1 MERINRI
8 FRFNNIIGFNLR
20 LGLPILFLCV
30 IGLIALNSTSLDTLG
45 QHSVFYKQCIW
56 ILCGLLVFV
65 LFQFLRNQVFYE
77 FSYIFYVVLLLLIGI
92 TLFMPAIKNSTRWIL
107 IGSYQFQPSE
117 FGKVIIILALARF
130 IADYKDT
137 LSDHQLIISSI
148 IIAIFPLLLIFKQPD
163 YGTGLMYLLPVL
175 PMLYWS
181 GVKTKNILL
190 YLFPFVSMITA
201 MHLMAYTVW
210 MILLFIILLI
220 LQFRAVIIISNF
232 IINIVFGL
240 LNAYV
245 WNNWLNEYHRDR
257 IWDFIQNLLN
267 PDNTDHMGIGYQA
280 FQSKVAIGSGGFFG
294 KGVGEGTQ
302 SYLRFLPIKDS
313 DFILSVISEEMGLF
327 LVILIILVFLA
338 FLYVTINYAQRLF
351 NKFYSL
357 SCIGFSSILFFHI
370 IINMSMVTGL
380 FPVIGLPFPFIS
392 YGGSFMLSCFIMI
405 AIINNIVHNDL

>member
-8 FRFNNIIGFNLR
+8 FRFNNKIAFNLR

-65 LFQFLRNQVFYE
+65 VIQFLRNQVFYE

-117 FGKVIIILALARF
+117 FGKVIIILSLARF
-130 IADYKDT
+130 IADYKET

-148 IIAIFPLLLIFKQPD
+148 IISIFPLLLIFKQPD

-201 MHLMAYTVW
+201 MHLMSYTLW

-220 LQFRAVIIISNF
+220 LQFKAVIIIFNF
-232 IINIVFGL
+232 IINIIFGL
-240 LNAYV
+240 LNAYI

-327 LVILIILVFLA
+327 LILIIILVFLA
-338 FLYVTINYAQRLF
+338 FLYVTINYAQQLF

-392 YGGSFMLSCFIMI
+392 YGGSFMVSCFIMI

>member
-8 FRFNNIIGFNLR
+8 FRFNNKIAFNLR

-65 LFQFLRNQVFYE
+65 VFQFLRNQVFYE

-130 IADYKDT
+130 IADYKET

-148 IIAIFPLLLIFKQPD
+148 IISIFPLLLIFKQPD

-201 MHLMAYTVW
+201 MHLMSYTLW

-220 LQFRAVIIISNF
+220 LQFKAVIIIFNF
-232 IINIVFGL
+232 IINIIFGL
-240 LNAYV
+240 LNAYI

-327 LVILIILVFLA
+327 LILIIILVFLA
-338 FLYVTINYAQRLF
+338 FLYVTINYAQQLF

-392 YGGSFMLSCFIMI
+392 YGGSFMVSCFIMI

>member
-8 FRFNNIIGFNLR
+8 FRFNNKIAFNLR

-65 LFQFLRNQVFYE
+65 VFQFLRNQVFYE

-130 IADYKDT
+130 IADYKET

-148 IIAIFPLLLIFKQPD
+148 IISIFPLLLIFKQPD

-201 MHLMAYTVW
+201 MHLMSYTLW

-220 LQFRAVIIISNF
+220 LQFRSVIIIFNF
-232 IINIVFGL
+232 IINIIFGL

-245 WNNWLNEYHRDR
+245 WNNWLNKYHRDR
-257 IWDFIQNLLN
+257 IWDFIQNLLY

-327 LVILIILVFLA
+327 LILIIILVFLA
-338 FLYVTINYAQRLF
+338 FLYVTINYAQQLF

-357 SCIGFSSILFFHI
+357 CCIGFSSILFFHI

-392 YGGSFMLSCFIMI
+392 YGGSFMVSCFIMI